1 MKNIVQ
7 KATCFTKIA
16 KATLLDLILTCQ
28 ECDFKKMCKFGTGIS
43 NVHNFIA
50 VQLEFIYGTCFG
62 KIFLS
67 LKGACL
73 SATSLKHLLK

>member
-1 MKNIVQ
+1 MEPALVKSSSLKNIVK

-28 ECDFKKMCKFGTGIS
+28 ECDFKKMCNFGTGIS

-50 VQLEFIYGTCFG
+50 VQLNCAFSFY
-62 KIFLS
+62 K
-67 LKGACL
+67 
-73 SATSLKHLLK
+73 